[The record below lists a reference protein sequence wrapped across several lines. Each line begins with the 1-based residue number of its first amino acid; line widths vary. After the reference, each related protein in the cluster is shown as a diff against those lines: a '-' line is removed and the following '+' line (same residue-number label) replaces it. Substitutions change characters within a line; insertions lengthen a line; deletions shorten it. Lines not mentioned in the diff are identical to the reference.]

1 MKNENLPYLLEQMVK
16 DINRSYLPGTVEK
29 IKSIDPALWEKVKG
43 LERRM
48 DHAVLAGDRKAL
60 ERAISQYRKI
70 WRSGES
76 SI

>member
-1 MKNENLPYLLEQMVK
+1 MGEALYYLLEQMLK
-16 DINRSYLPGTVEK
+16 DINRFYLPGTVEK
-29 IKSIDPALWEKVKG
+29 IQNNNPALWEKVKG

-70 WRSGES
+70 WRSRERS
-76 SI
+76 T